1 MNLMKCTVKSKP
13 IYYKP
18 KFKIMPYINDKI
30 TDFQINE
37 VSRNYYKVTYTSP
50 TNGKQWSKETD
61 DKELIKN
68 IQEEKALISNLRKLK
83 FICKL

>member
-1 MNLMKCTVKSKP
+1 
-13 IYYKP
+13 
-18 KFKIMPYINDKI
+18 MPYLNDNLS
-30 TDFQINE
+30 DFEIIQL
-37 VSRNYYKVTYTSP
+37 SRNYYQVTYTSP

-68 IQEEKALISNLRKLK
+68 IQESKSLVTNLRKLK